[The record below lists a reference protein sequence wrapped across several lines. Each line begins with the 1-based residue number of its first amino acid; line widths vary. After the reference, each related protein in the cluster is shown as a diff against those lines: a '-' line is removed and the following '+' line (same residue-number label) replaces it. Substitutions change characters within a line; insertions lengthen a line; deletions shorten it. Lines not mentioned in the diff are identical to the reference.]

1 MSAAPN
7 LSSTTALEAL
17 LLKVDEL
24 AVLPHVVFRVLEISG
39 SGDFPGQE
47 LERAVIV
54 DPGFSGRI
62 LTLANSAYYGLPR
75 KVASIREAIAFLG
88 FKAIRQMAM
97 TVGVF
102 DLFVGKN
109 DSDSL
114 RRRSWWRHSIDTAVC
129 CKLLAQPSTGLSPE
143 DAYTAG
149 LLHWLGKCVLDR
161 HGEAKYNLV
170 EQLLERGAEIRQAE
184 QAVFG
189 CDHVAVGAG
198 VASKWG
204 FPENLVDA
212 MDYLSVPCEGD
223 PYSNLKAV
231 VVISDLIAQYA
242 VEGSAEDGTVQRT
255 LPEWALKALG
265 KPVEATDE
273 IIESGIE
280 AISLAGSLQL

>member
-7 LSSTTALEAL
+7 IQSNAALDAL
-17 LLKVDEL
+17 LSKVDEL
-24 AVLPHVVFRVLEISG
+24 AVLPHVVFQVLEISG
-39 SGDFPGQE
+39 SGDYPGQE

-75 KVASIREAIAFLG
+75 KVASIREAISFLG

-109 DSDSL
+109 DADSL
-114 RRRSWWRHSIDTAVC
+114 RRRAWWRHSIDSAVC
-129 CKLLAQPSTGLSPE
+129 CKLLARPGAGMSPE

-149 LLHWLGKCVLDR
+149 LLHWIGKCVLDR
-161 HGEAKYNLV
+161 HGEAKYGLV
-170 EQLLERGAEIRQAE
+170 EQLLERGADARQAE

-189 CDHVAVGAG
+189 CDHEAVGAG
-198 VASKWG
+198 VAGKWG
-204 FPENLVDA
+204 FPENLVGA
-212 MDYLSVPCEGD
+212 MEYLTVPEPG
-223 PYSNLKAV
+223 YAHAALRGA

-242 VEGSAEDGTVQRT
+242 VEGGPEDGSVERT
-255 LPEWALKALG
+255 LPAWALGAIG
-265 KPVEATDE
+265 RPVESTME